1 MGLLGD
7 DVQMVLARIEEAGN
21 EGAQFWVSSS
31 GPKSTHPSTVG
42 IWTKTI
48 QRKTELPQTVVNKCI
63 KTLESQ
69 GIIKNIKAVKVRVSS
84 HSNHGLSPRDK
95 NDNEWFLH
103 RRRLEKCT

>member
-21 EGAQFWVSSS
+21 EGVQFLGVSLNSN
-31 GPKSTHPSTVG
+31 STHPKTIG

-69 GIIKNIKAVKVRVSS
+69 AIIKNIKAVKVRASPC
-84 HSNHGLSPRDK
+84 SNYGQFP
-95 NDNEWFLH
+95 
-103 RRRLEKCT
+103 